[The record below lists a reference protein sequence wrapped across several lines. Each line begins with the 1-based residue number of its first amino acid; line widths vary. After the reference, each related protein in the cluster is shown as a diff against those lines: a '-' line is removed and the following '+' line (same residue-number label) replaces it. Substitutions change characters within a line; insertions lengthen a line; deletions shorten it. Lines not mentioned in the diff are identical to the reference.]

1 MERFNYYNVPADL
14 MHKLTLRLSLSLCIK
29 SAGTLFSKMMMF
41 GTAFYVHSVGNMLK
55 FERN

>member
-41 GTAFYVHSVGNMLK
+41 GTAF
-55 FERN
+55 